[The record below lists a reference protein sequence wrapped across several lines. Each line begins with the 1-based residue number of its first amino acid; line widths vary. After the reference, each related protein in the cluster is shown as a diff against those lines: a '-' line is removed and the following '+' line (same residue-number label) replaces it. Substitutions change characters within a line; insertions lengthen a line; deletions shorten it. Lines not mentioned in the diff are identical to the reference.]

1 MMERSSISS
10 LLLSSLIALALF
22 SASCSSSTSD
32 GSPSSGGDMGLG
44 GGDMGLG
51 GDLALGGTAGV
62 AGVPLSAGGV
72 SGTPV
77 EQGGAPVAAGG
88 WYIAGDTGLGGAAD
102 LGGATADLGG
112 NAALGGAT
120 ADVGGGTGLGGAAD
134 VGGGGGETA
143 AGGATAPC
151 PTLPSPQITYPDITD
166 FESLGTADDPPSWV
180 FVFNDDAFGGDG
192 IYAGPFLLPDSDAG
206 LDVMAAVAGNASS
219 YALGVSNATA
229 TVWGGGF
236 GLWMS
241 CFDASL
247 FTGIQFDARG
257 SAPADASFQ
266 ISDLNTTPAADL
278 GDCVATVDTT
288 VTDAC
293 IGPSY
298 TFPLSTTWTTITI
311 PWNQLVGKDGGG
323 LDYVPTGAN
332 IHGMTFVA
340 HLEFALD
347 EATQTWLAVP
357 AAYSIEI
364 DNLAFYSL

>member
-1 MMERSSISS
+1 
-10 LLLSSLIALALF
+10 
-22 SASCSSSTSD
+22 
-32 GSPSSGGDMGLG
+32 
-44 GGDMGLG
+44 MGLG
-51 GDLALGGTAGV
+51 GDMALGGTAGV
-62 AGVPLSAGGV
+62 AGGSLPLGGVPTAAGGLGATVGGV

-102 LGGATADLGG
+102 LGGSTGLGGATADLGG
-112 NAALGGAT
+112 STGLGGAT
-120 ADVGGGTGLGGAAD
+120 ADLGGSTGLGGAAD

-166 FESLGTADDPPSWV
+166 FESLGTADDPESWV

-192 IYAGPFLLPDSDAG
+192 IYAGPFLLPDSDTG

-219 YALGVSNATA
+219 YALGVSNASA

-236 GLWMS
+236 GLWMG

-257 SAPADASFQ
+257 AAPADASLQ
-266 ISDLNTTPAADL
+266 VLDLNTTPAADL
-278 GDCVATVDTT
+278 GDCVASVDTT
-288 VTDAC
+288 VTEAC
-293 IGPSY
+293 VSPSY
-298 TFPLSTTWTTITI
+298 TFPLTTTWTTITV
-311 PWNQLVGKDGGG
+311 PWNQLVGKDGAG

-332 IHGMTFVA
+332 IHGMSFVA
-340 HLEFALD
+340 HLTFALD

-357 AAYSIEI
+357 GAYSIEI
-364 DNLAFYSL
+364 DNLVFYSL